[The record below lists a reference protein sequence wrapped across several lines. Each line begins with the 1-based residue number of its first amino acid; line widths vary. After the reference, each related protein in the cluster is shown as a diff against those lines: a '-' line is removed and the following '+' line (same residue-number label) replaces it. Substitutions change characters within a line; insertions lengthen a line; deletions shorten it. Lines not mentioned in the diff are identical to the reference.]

1 MSKSANGNRR
11 LQQISKRQPKVAP
24 NQQANDSA
32 DKHKDNPK
40 PKTQN
45 LKSKDVQIL
54 FRVFGYLRPY
64 WMLVAGGYVILLII
78 NALTMLNPQVIRLI
92 VDRGIGQQD
101 LAFLRWAVLLLL
113 GLTLLRGV
121 LSFFQGKW
129 IEQAS
134 QNVAYDLRNQLYH
147 KLASLSFSYHDRTEA
162 GQLLSR
168 AMQDVDRLRFL
179 DGRATMR
186 LLEGIITFIVTV
198 IIIVVMNPRLA
209 MLSLLSMPVLTFQA
223 YKFSKAMRPLYQT
236 LQQQM
241 AVLTTR
247 VEQNLRGMRIVKGF
261 AQEEAEIARFKSE
274 NDVWFGLSKDS
285 ARISAINNP
294 LVTLIANVSTI
305 FIIWY
310 GGRLVVDG
318 TVSLGELGAFITYI
332 GQLAGPVRML
342 GRMVPFIAQAIAC
355 GDRIFEILDAESDV
369 QESPDAVPLP
379 AVKGHVHFE
388 SVSFAYFGRRSVLNG
403 ITLDARPG
411 QIIALL
417 GTTGS
422 GKSTIINLIPRF
434 YDVTKGRVTIDGHD
448 IRDVTLTSLRGQ
460 IGIVL
465 QETTLFADTVRN
477 NIAFGRPEASEDD
490 IIAAAQAAQAD
501 EFITQMPYG
510 YDTRVGERGS
520 TLSGG
525 QKQRVAI
532 ARALLK
538 DPRILILDD
547 AMSSVD
553 TETERLI
560 QKALERLM
568 QGRTSFVIAQ
578 RLSTVR
584 AAHQILVLDKGKI
597 AVQGTH
603 DELLHTSGLYA
614 EIYQRQLRPQEVAEL
629 ARQRASE
636 SGIAVRSPS
645 LKQPVTP

>member
-1 MSKSANGNRR
+1 MSESAN
-11 LQQISKRQPKVAP
+11 QQNSTPVEQRATDTK
-24 NQQANDSA
+24 
-32 DKHKDNPK
+32 
-40 PKTQN
+40 
-45 LKSKDVQIL
+45 IL
-54 FRVFGYLRPY
+54 LRAFGYLKPY
-64 WMLVAGGYVILLII
+64 WHLVAGGYILLLII
-78 NALTMLNPQVIRLI
+78 NGLTMLNPQLIRCI
-92 VDRGIGQQD
+92 VDRGVGEQD
-101 LAFLRWAVLLLL
+101 LSFLRWAVLALL
-113 GLTLLRGV
+113 GLTALSGV
-121 LSFFQGKW
+121 LGFFQGKW

-134 QNVAYDLRNQLYH
+134 QNVAYDLRNQLYQ

-168 AMQDVDRLRFL
+168 AMQDVDRIRFL

-186 LLEGIITFIVTV
+186 LLEGALTFIVTV
-198 IIIVVMNPRLA
+198 VIIVLMNPRLA
-209 MLSLLSMPVLTFQA
+209 ILSLLSMPVLMFQA
-223 YKFSKAMRPLYQT
+223 YRFSKAMRPLYQSI
-236 LQQQM
+236 QQQM

-261 AQEEAEIARFKSE
+261 AQEEAEIARFESQ
-274 NDVWFGLSKDS
+274 NDIWFNLARNSS
-285 ARISAINNP
+285 RISAINNP

-310 GGRLVVDG
+310 GGQLVMND
-318 TVSLGELGAFITYI
+318 TLTLGQLGAFITYV

-355 GDRIFEILDAESDV
+355 GERIFEILDAESEV
-369 QESPDAVPLP
+369 KESPDAIPLP
-379 AVKGHVHFE
+379 PIAGHVRFE
-388 SVSFAYFGRRSVLNG
+388 DVSFAYFGRRTVLDH
-403 ITLDARPG
+403 ISLDARPG

-434 YDVTKGRVTIDGHD
+434 YDVTGGSVTIDGYD
-448 IRDVTLTSLRGQ
+448 VRDLTLTSLRGQ

-465 QETTLFADTVRN
+465 QETTLFADTIRN
-477 NIAFGRPEASEDD
+477 NIAFGRPGATEEEIIEA
-490 IIAAAQAAQAD
+490 AKAAQAH
-501 EFITQMPYG
+501 EFIIEMPDG
-510 YDTRVGERGS
+510 YDTPVGERGS

-578 RLSTVR
+578 RLSTIR
-584 AAHQILVLDKGKI
+584 AAHQILLLDKGNI
-597 AVQGTH
+597 VAQGTH
-603 DELLHTSGLYA
+603 DDLLRTSGLYG
-614 EIYQRQLRPQEVAEL
+614 EIYERQLRPQEVAEVTN
-629 ARQRASE
+629 RRKSRTSVGDRPQREYRE
-636 SGIAVRSPS
+636 SGVEIRQSN
-645 LKQPVTP
+645 LKQPTVV